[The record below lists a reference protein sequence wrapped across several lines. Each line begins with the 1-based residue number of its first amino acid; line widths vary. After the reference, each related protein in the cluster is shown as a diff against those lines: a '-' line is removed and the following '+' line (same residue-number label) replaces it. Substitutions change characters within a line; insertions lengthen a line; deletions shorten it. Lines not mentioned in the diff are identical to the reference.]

1 MKLASDLCKRTD
13 ISPCALDVFKTHVL
27 LDSVSTFTMPN
38 KSTTLLQVWGRA
50 VAVLLVLGCVASA
63 EEYDLVRQQPL

>member
-1 MKLASDLCKRTD
+1 MKLASDSCKRTD
-13 ISPCALDVFKTHVL
+13 ISTCASDVFKTQVL
-27 LDSVSTFTMPN
+27 LDLVSTFTMPN

-63 EEYDLVRQQPL
+63 EEYDMVRQQPL